1 MNILNSA
8 SARPTWLDERL
19 EPRDLSRDRPEQA
32 LLALA
37 SLFVTVNAV
46 AYSLVSTG
54 GLAVQHLWPP
64 AVWLVLFVAA
74 HILLRSFRPRRDP
87 FLLPVIALLTGW
99 GLLLIDRL
107 ADNFLN
113 RQVIWLAFA
122 IGVALAVAILPAS
135 LSALQRYRM
144 ILLVGG
150 LALLGLTLIFGVNPS
165 GAGAALWLRLPLP
178 LVGAVYFQPSELLKP
193 LFAIFFA
200 SYFAE
205 RVPFRAHDAPVTEPP
220 PVGLR
225 SLPFLGPLLLMGGFS
240 LLLLVWQRDLGAAAL
255 FFLLFLALLY
265 LATGRLAYV
274 VAGLLMLVAGGLF
287 GYVAFGNLVALRIDA
302 WLNPWP
308 DASDRAYQIVQ
319 SLYAFAAGGVT
330 GQGIGQGY
338 PGYIPVVHSDFAFAA
353 IGEEWGLIGAL
364 SILGC
369 FMLLAQRAL
378 RAAVLSTNRLRPR
391 PFHTYLA
398 AGIAVLFSVQAILI
412 MAGVTKLLPLTGITL
427 PFVSYGGSSLVV
439 SGLMAGLLFFLTDD
453 ANTPA

>member
-1 MNILNSA
+1 
-8 SARPTWLDERL
+8 
-19 EPRDLSRDRPEQA
+19 
-32 LLALA
+32 
-37 SLFVTVNAV
+37 
-46 AYSLVSTG
+46 
-54 GLAVQHLWPP
+54 
-64 AVWLVLFVAA
+64 
-74 HILLRSFRPRRDP
+74 
-87 FLLPVIALLTGW
+87 
-99 GLLLIDRL
+99 
-107 ADNFLN
+107 
-113 RQVIWLAFA
+113 
-122 IGVALAVAILPAS
+122 
-135 LSALQRYRM
+135 
-144 ILLVGG
+144 
-150 LALLGLTLIFGVNPS
+150 
-165 GAGAALWLRLPLP
+165 
-178 LVGAVYFQPSELLKP
+178 
-193 LFAIFFA
+193 
-200 SYFAE
+200 
-205 RVPFRAHDAPVTEPP
+205 
-220 PVGLR
+220 
-225 SLPFLGPLLLMGGFS
+225 LLLMGGFS

-265 LATGRLAYV
+265 LATGRPAYV
-274 VAGLLMLVAGGLF
+274 VTGLLMLVAGGLF